1 MNTVSSADQIDRLL
15 KEGQSVVGGGICS
28 SVKSNSISHHKLA
41 VVVNDDRSL
50 SSSLI
55 STTLNGQSKS
65 STDLH
70 FTSKSVEHLESSNIH
85 RRSRS
90 NSSGPTNVATDR

>member
-15 KEGQSVVGGGICS
+15 KDGQNFGNGICG

-50 SSSLI
+50 PSLV
-55 STTLNGQSKS
+55 STILNGQSKS

-70 FTSKSVEHLESSNIH
+70 FTSKSVEHLESPNVH

-90 NSSGPTNVATDR
+90 NSSGPTNVAIDR